1 VEQDCLDQAD
11 MIRNASP
18 VLPGTSLKRKRGEI
32 ADSQSEDEEAASSD
46 REFGWAGDDET
57 LNAEELLD

>member
-1 VEQDCLDQAD
+1 MEQDCLDQAD

-18 VLPGTSLKRKRGEI
+18 VLLGTSLKRKRGEI